1 MLDSGANIERQIQFY
16 QRKYEL
22 NPHSRAFAPLA
33 DLYRKAGRL
42 EEAIEVLEAGL
53 TEHPRYVSA
62 LVILARCHVDA
73 GRPAESG
80 EAFARVLALDPDN
93 LVALKSLAE
102 MALAA
107 DDAARGAAL
116 LERVVFLDPTDE
128 PAAARLEQ
136 LRGGAAPP
144 TAPAPATPGN
154 VLLDHNAV
162 ALAPNGEA
170 VAPVAPDVADVAAVP
185 EVAAAPEVTAAPDV
199 AAVPE
204 VATVPAEPEAAAAPE
219 PAAVPVTEPEPASPV
234 PERQSFA
241 TRTLAEIYLAQGYR
255 EKALTV
261 LREILAR
268 HPERDDVAAKIAE
281 IESQPAGSVPAG
293 APATTIVAAPPLPA
307 TENRLHFEAWLGRVA
322 KPEEDS

>member
-1 MLDSGANIERQIQFY
+1 MLDSGANIERQINFY

-53 TEHPRYVSA
+53 AEHPRYVSA

-73 GRPAESG
+73 GRPVESG
-80 EAFARVLALDPDN
+80 EAFARVLTLDPDN

-102 MALAA
+102 MALAGL
-107 DDAARGAAL
+107 DNARGAEF

-128 PAAARLEQ
+128 LAATRLET
-136 LRGGAAPP
+136 LRGSAGS
-144 TAPAPATPGN
+144 PAPATPKPP
-154 VLLDHNAV
+154 DDESPDSADV
-162 ALAPNGEA
+162 ALPPRADAVEPTAGTAVPVVGEEA
-170 VAPVAPDVADVAAVP
+170 VADEPSSEPAADSG
-185 EVAAAPEVTAAPDV
+185 T
-199 AAVPE
+199 
-204 VATVPAEPEAAAAPE
+204 PAEPEVVS
-219 PAAVPVTEPEPASPV
+219 PAL
-234 PERQSFA
+234 ERQSFA

-261 LREILAR
+261 LREILSR
-268 HPERDDVAAKIAE
+268 HPDRSDVAAKIAE
-281 IESQPAGSVPAG
+281 IQSQPASSVATGASATPA
-293 APATTIVAAPPLPA
+293 VASPPPPA

-322 KPEEDS
+322 KPEEGS

>member
-1 MLDSGANIERQIQFY
+1 MLDSGANIERQINFY

-53 TEHPRYVSA
+53 AEHPRYVSA

-73 GRPAESG
+73 GRPVESG
-80 EAFARVLALDPDN
+80 EAFARVLTLDPDN

-102 MALAA
+102 MALAGL
-107 DDAARGAAL
+107 DNARGAEF

-128 PAAARLEQ
+128 LAATRLET
-136 LRGGAAPP
+136 LRGSAGS
-144 TAPAPATPGN
+144 PAPATPKPP
-154 VLLDHNAV
+154 DDESPDSADV
-162 ALAPNGEA
+162 ALPPRADAVEPTAGTAVPVVGEEA
-170 VAPVAPDVADVAAVP
+170 VADEPSAEPAADSG
-185 EVAAAPEVTAAPDV
+185 T
-199 AAVPE
+199 
-204 VATVPAEPEAAAAPE
+204 PAEPEVVS
-219 PAAVPVTEPEPASPV
+219 PAL
-234 PERQSFA
+234 ERQSFA

-261 LREILAR
+261 LREILTR
-268 HPERDDVAAKIAE
+268 HPDRADVAAKITE
-281 IESQPAGSVPAG
+281 IESQPTIAAASGVPVT
-293 APATTIVAAPPLPA
+293 PAVAPPPPPV

-322 KPEEDS
+322 NPEEGP

>member
-1 MLDSGANIERQIQFY
+1 MLDPGANIEQQIQFY

-53 TEHPRYVSA
+53 AEHPRYVSA

-73 GRPAESG
+73 GRPIESG

-93 LVALKSLAE
+93 LVALKNLAE
-102 MALAA
+102 MALTA
-107 DDAARGAAL
+107 DDNARGAEF

-128 PAAARLEQ
+128 LAATRLEA
-136 LRGGAAPP
+136 LRGGVATSAPAAPKP
-144 TAPAPATPGN
+144 APEDGESPDSAAAAMPASADETAPTTGMARPAAG
-154 VLLDHNAV
+154 VDAV
-162 ALAPNGEA
+162 VDCAAAEPAAIGEA
-170 VAPVAPDVADVAAVP
+170 A
-185 EVAAAPEVTAAPDV
+185 
-199 AAVPE
+199 
-204 VATVPAEPEAAAAPE
+204 AEPE
-219 PAAVPVTEPEPASPV
+219 VVSPV
-234 PERQSFA
+234 LERQSFA

-261 LREILAR
+261 LREILTR
-268 HPERDDVAAKIAE
+268 HPDRSDVAEKIAE
-281 IESQPAGSVPAG
+281 IASQPASSVVSG
-293 APATTIVAAPPLPA
+293 APATPAVASLPPPA

-322 KPEEDS
+322 KPEEGP

>member
-53 TEHPRYVSA
+53 AEHPGYVSA

-73 GRPAESG
+73 GRPGESAA
-80 EAFARVLALDPDN
+80 AFTRVLELDPDN

-102 MALAA
+102 MALERQ
-107 DDAARGAAL
+107 DDARGAAL
-116 LERVVFLDPTDE
+116 LERVVVLDPTDE
-128 PAAARLEQ
+128 LAATRLEALRRGAAASTPPTPPDAAATPTPAAAVEP
-136 LRGGAAPP
+136 AAEA
-144 TAPAPATPGN
+144 APAP
-154 VLLDHNAV
+154 V
-162 ALAPNGEA
+162 
-170 VAPVAPDVADVAAVP
+170 
-185 EVAAAPEVTAAPDV
+185 VAAAVEPAPV
-199 AAVPE
+199 LAVVE
-204 VATVPAEPEAAAAPE
+204 EPPAAAESPL
-219 PAAVPVTEPEPASPV
+219 PAQ
-234 PERQSFA
+234 ERQSFA

-261 LREILAR
+261 LREILSR

-281 IESQPAGSVPAG
+281 IESQPPATAVG
-293 APATTIVAAPPLPA
+293 APAAPTAIMPPPPA
-307 TENRLHFEAWLGRVA
+307 TEHRLHFEAWLGRVA
-322 KPEEDS
+322 KPEEES

>member
-53 TEHPRYVSA
+53 AEHPRYVSA

-73 GRPAESG
+73 GRPTESG
-80 EAFARVLALDPDN
+80 GAFARVLALDPDN
-93 LVALKSLAE
+93 LVALKNLAE
-102 MALAA
+102 MALTA
-107 DDAARGAAL
+107 DDNDRAAEF

-128 PAAARLEQ
+128 FAATRLEA
-136 LRGGAAPP
+136 LRGG
-144 TAPAPATPGN
+144 
-154 VLLDHNAV
+154 
-162 ALAPNGEA
+162 
-170 VAPVAPDVADVAAVP
+170 
-185 EVAAAPEVTAAPDV
+185 
-199 AAVPE
+199 
-204 VATVPAEPEAAAAPE
+204 VATSAPAEPKPAPVDGESPDIAAVAMPTPADTTESNTGVVLPVAGEDAVADCAAAELATNGD
-219 PAAVPVTEPEPASPV
+219 AVAESDVLSPV
-234 PERQSFA
+234 LERQSFA

-261 LREILAR
+261 LREILTR
-268 HPERDDVAAKIAE
+268 HPDRSDVAAKIAE
-281 IESQPAGSVPAG
+281 IQSQPSSSVASG
-293 APATTIVAAPPLPA
+293 APATPDVAAPPPPA

-322 KPEEDS
+322 KPEEGP

>member
-53 TEHPRYVSA
+53 AEHPRYVSA

-73 GRPAESG
+73 GRPTESG
-80 EAFARVLALDPDN
+80 QAFARVLALDPDN

-102 MALAA
+102 MALAGH
-107 DDAARGAAL
+107 DSARGAEF

-128 PAAARLEQ
+128 LAATRLEA
-136 LRGGAAPP
+136 LRGGAAIPPPADAAEP
-144 TAPAPATPGN
+144 TAG
-154 VLLDHNAV
+154 AV
-162 ALAPNGEA
+162 PIAGVEA
-170 VAPVAPDVADVAAVP
+170 VANDAVAEPVAVGEAL
-185 EVAAAPEVTAAPDV
+185 
-199 AAVPE
+199 
-204 VATVPAEPEAAAAPE
+204 AEPE
-219 PAAVPVTEPEPASPV
+219 VVSPV
-234 PERQSFA
+234 LERQSFA

-268 HPERDDVAAKIAE
+268 HPDRTDVTAKIAE
-281 IESQPAGSVPAG
+281 IESQPASSVASG
-293 APATTIVAAPPLPA
+293 APATPAVALPPPPA
-307 TENRLHFEAWLGRVA
+307 TETRLHFEAWLGRVA
-322 KPEEDS
+322 KPEEGP

>member
-1 MLDSGANIERQIQFY
+1 MLDSGANIERQINFY

-53 TEHPRYVSA
+53 AEHPRYVSA

-73 GRPAESG
+73 GRPVESG
-80 EAFARVLALDPDN
+80 EAFARVLTLDPDN

-102 MALAA
+102 MALAGH
-107 DDAARGAAL
+107 DNARGAEF

-128 PAAARLEQ
+128 LAATRLETLRGSGGSPAPEAPKSPDDESPDIAAAPMPPPAD
-136 LRGGAAPP
+136 AAEP
-144 TAPAPATPGN
+144 TAGT
-154 VLLDHNAV
+154 AV
-162 ALAPNGEA
+162 PIAGEEA
-170 VAPVAPDVADVAAVP
+170 VANNAAAEPVAIGEA
-185 EVAAAPEVTAAPDV
+185 
-199 AAVPE
+199 
-204 VATVPAEPEAAAAPE
+204 PAEPE
-219 PAAVPVTEPEPASPV
+219 VVSPV
-234 PERQSFA
+234 LERQSFA

-268 HPERDDVAAKIAE
+268 HPDRTDVAAKIAE
-281 IESQPAGSVPAG
+281 IESQPASSVASSALATPA
-293 APATTIVAAPPLPA
+293 VALPPPPA
-307 TENRLHFEAWLGRVA
+307 TETRLHFEAWLGRVA
-322 KPEEDS
+322 KPEEGP

>member
-1 MLDSGANIERQIQFY
+1 MLDSGTNIEQQIQFY

-53 TEHPRYVSA
+53 AEHPRYVSA

-73 GRPAESG
+73 GRPTESG
-80 EAFARVLALDPDN
+80 EAFTRVLALDPDN
-93 LVALKSLAE
+93 LVALKNLAE

-107 DDAARGAAL
+107 DDNARGAEF

-128 PAAARLEQ
+128 LAATRLDA
-136 LRGGAAPP
+136 LRGGVATPAFAESKPVPVDDESPDSAAM
-144 TAPAPATPGN
+144 AMPAPTDVTEPTTGAALPLAGE
-154 VLLDHNAV
+154 DAV
-162 ALAPNGEA
+162 ADCAAAE
-170 VAPVAPDVADVAAVP
+170 PVA
-185 EVAAAPEVTAAPDV
+185 TG
-199 AAVPE
+199 
-204 VATVPAEPEAAAAPE
+204 EAAAE
-219 PAAVPVTEPEPASPV
+219 PDALSPV
-234 PERQSFA
+234 QERQSFA

-261 LREILAR
+261 LREILSR
-268 HPERDDVAAKIAE
+268 HPDRLDVVAKIEE
-281 IESQPAGSVPAG
+281 IQSQPSSSAPSG
-293 APATTIVAAPPLPA
+293 APAPQALASSPPPA

-322 KPEEDS
+322 KPEEGP